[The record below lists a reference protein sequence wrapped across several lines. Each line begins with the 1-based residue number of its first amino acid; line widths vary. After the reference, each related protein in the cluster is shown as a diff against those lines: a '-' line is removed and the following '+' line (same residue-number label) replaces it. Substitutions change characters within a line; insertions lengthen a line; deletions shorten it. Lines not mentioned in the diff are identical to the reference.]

1 MKSCFTSLALRFTNF
16 IKPEPPAP
24 GLLFKQWLLAQDEH
38 ISFVGLEPELSTFQT
53 HLRAI
58 QQAGADFATAAARE
72 INGTIILSAE
82 SRRALSDQSA
92 KLMCGLEHVER
103 HNFDQSVIIADL
115 TEYARESACAHAIQ
129 SASKIHRPWW
139 EWTRFLIAGAFGV
152 AAVYFM
158 FFSRTKKK
166 IYLAADFMDRTQH
179 ANNTA
184 IAHNDERAN
193 KTLHL
198 ALNTIVKDEKDT
210 FTRMALREFVSTLTK
225 QANSRSNE
233 FGVRVDV
240 EWHVRGETD
249 LPTWQKVWRNQF
261 GWCLMYF
268 FNHHWDQF
276 YPPDEPWGR
285 NSHIPD
291 DYHQSHPWLS
301 YLITLG
307 TGYPPPSPPP
317 VDMEVQADLPQDE
330 ETQVNDHNFM
340 IFRQPEPRT
349 ADGLP
354 AIPEGTPVTQALSQ
368 NDPPART
375 DRQGRP
381 VRDAGTGQGRS
392 ANRRR
397 NRARENAAARGEPI
411 PDLLPAQ
418 ARNRRQAGLTVNP
431 PARPPIPAMQA
442 FSVGDLFLPMRAD
455 MILEAETDRAIE
467 TLRGILAQQEAVE
480 RPPGIPVP
488 FIGRPQRLSDIE
500 TWAAE
505 PLRAPDAVE
514 AAFAE
519 YSSED

>member
-16 IKPEPPAP
+16 VKPEPHTP

-38 ISFVGLEPELSTFQT
+38 ISFVGLEPELSTFETQ
-53 HLRAI
+53 LRAI

-82 SRRALSDQSA
+82 SRRALSEQYA
-92 KLMCGLEHVER
+92 IHVGR
-103 HNFDQSVIIADL
+103 HNFEESMIIADL
-115 TEYARESACAHAIQ
+115 TEYARESACVHAIQ

-139 EWTRFLIAGAFGV
+139 ETTRFIIAGALGV

-158 FFSRTKKK
+158 FFSRTKRKL
-166 IYLAADFMDRTQH
+166 YLDADFIDRTQH

-225 QANSRSNE
+225 QANSRSNN

-249 LPTWQKVWRNQF
+249 LPTWQRIWRHQF
-261 GWCLMYF
+261 GWCLKYF
-268 FNHHWDQF
+268 FHYHWDQF

-301 YLITLG
+301 HLITLG

-340 IFRQPEPRT
+340 TFRQPLPRIAEEEEPV
-349 ADGLP
+349 AQAPSPDD
-354 AIPEGTPVTQALSQ
+354 TPVVLLTRQESES
-368 NDPPART
+368 RT

-381 VRDAGTGQGRS
+381 VREPGTGQGRS

-411 PDLLPAQ
+411 PDLLPTQ

-431 PARPPIPAMQA
+431 PVRPPLPATQA
-442 FSVGDLFLPMRAD
+442 FTVDDLFNTMRAD
-455 MILEAETDRAIE
+455 MILEAETNRAIE
-467 TLRGILAQQEAVE
+467 VLQGILARQEDAE
-480 RPPGIPVP
+480 RTPGIPIP
-488 FIGRPQRLSDIE
+488 FIGRPQRLSDLE
-500 TWAAE
+500 QWAAE
-505 PLRAPDAVE
+505 GPTE
-514 AAFAE
+514 A
-519 YSSED
+519 